1 MQLRKLRDERSPW
14 VPRFDERSRAFA
26 GYRPIVERIASSEAW
41 PSIETLSSIVAD
53 EGRRRAAPVPT
64 MVLQGPRRRGPR
76 DRASLYDAHIVE
88 RGEVPTRDRHW
99 HDTMNALVWAAFPL
113 AKYALHRRQ
122 YDALCAAV
130 DREFDAIP
138 GARSREHDAI
148 AMLDEGGVVVLAAQS
163 VARAIEDELRGSRAQ
178 HLEAA
183 ICNNKAALFVFGHGI
198 LESVLLAKGLPA
210 THAFAC
216 VVACEHVPIEL
227 TSARELADQRLAHAL
242 ASRLAPTFE
251 RPLPSVTL
259 SEAWLDSLARLS

>member
-1 MQLRKLRDERSPW
+1 VQLRKLRDERSAW
-14 VPRFDERSRAFA
+14 VSRFDERSLAFA
-26 GYRPIVERIASSEAW
+26 GYRPIVERLSSSEGW
-41 PSIETLSSIVAD
+41 PTIEALSLIVAD
-53 EGRRRAAPVPT
+53 EGRRRGAPVPA

-76 DRASLYDAHIVE
+76 DRASLYDAHIIE
-88 RGEVPTRDRHW
+88 RGEVPTRHRHW

-130 DREFDAIP
+130 DHEFAAIP
-138 GARSREHDAI
+138 GARTKEHDAI
-148 AMLDEGGVVVLAAQS
+148 AMLDEGGVVVLAERS
-163 VARAIEDELRGSRAQ
+163 VAREIEDALREPRSQ

-198 LESVLLAKGLPA
+198 LESVLLAQGLPA

-216 VVACEHVPIEL
+216 VVPCDSVPSEL
-227 TSARELADQRLAHAL
+227 TLAREMTDEMLAHAL

-251 RPLPSVTL
+251 RPLPSVAL
-259 SEAWLDSLARLS
+259 SEPWLESIARQL